1 VPLCALAATPPAIG
15 ATPPKLASVTV
26 QGDPVVGTT
35 LAAVVVATGDPAPAI
50 TYHWRRC
57 LALQPSHCDDIKDAI
72 SATYVVPTAMLGYR
86 LVVKVNVKNSAGTVE
101 GESPPTAVVVAPRP
115 APDPPP
121 PDTAPPPSPTP
132 TPTPTPTPA
141 PSPTPTSP
149 PGSTAPATQL
159 APLPLLRWHPVDGA
173 RYYNVQLFRG
183 GKKILSAWPA
193 QPRFQLQKSWR
204 FHGHR
209 YRLTRGRYRWY
220 AWPGFGARAAGH
232 YGRLI
237 RAGTFY
243 FKP

>member
-1 VPLCALAATPPAIG
+1 VPLCALAATPPAVAG
-15 ATPPKLASVTV
+15 TPPKLASVTV
-26 QGDPVVGTT
+26 QGDPVVGAT
-35 LAAVVVATGDPAPAI
+35 LAAVVVATGDPAPTM

-72 SATYVVPTAMLGYR
+72 AATYVVPTANLGYR
-86 LVVKVNVKNSAGTVE
+86 LAVKVNVKNSAGTVE
-101 GESPPTAVVVAPRP
+101 GESPPTAVVVASRP
-115 APDPPP
+115 PPDPLPPPDPPP
-121 PDTAPPPSPTP
+121 PDL
-132 TPTPTPTPA
+132 TPTPTPA

-149 PGSTAPATQL
+149 PDTSAPATQF
-159 APLPLLRWHPVDGA
+159 ASLPLLRWRPVHGA
-173 RYYNVQLFRG
+173 HYYNVQLFRG
-183 GKKILSAWPA
+183 GKKILSAWPVR
-193 QPRFQLQKSWR
+193 PRLQLQKSWS

-220 AWPGFGARAAGH
+220 AWPGFGPRAAGR